1 MDNKTRCPWPANDKP
16 YISYHDK
23 EWGIPIHND
32 KKLFEFLLLE
42 GFQARFIYDN
52 PILCTE

>member
-1 MDNKTRCPWPANDKP
+1 MDNKTRCPWPANDKL
-16 YISYHDK
+16 YISYHNK

-52 PILCTE
+52 LILCTE